1 MSTEDPMITLRRQQA
16 VFAQFTARALTERP
30 LEDLLREAV
39 ASAMGGT
46 ETSHAKV
53 LEYLPSENMLVLR
66 SGIGWKPGYVGNYK
80 VPPDVDTPIGY
91 AYAFAEPVP
100 VSNYNSQTRFRYPE
114 ILRVHGC
121 VSSVNV
127 PVRTD
132 SAVFGVLEVDDARTR
147 EFSSDHIFFLA
158 GLANTVAAAIELRR
172 AVEQKERAVIL
183 KDLLMQEMQHRIKNN
198 LALVASMLAIQGRRF
213 KDDEIKQEFKKAVG
227 RVHSLALVHD
237 RLRGLERIT
246 DGVSASVFFNGLTE
260 MMRSLVPDGVQLEC
274 DAQGEVP
281 GERAESLALITNEL
295 VTNSAKYAFPNQRS
309 GTIRIEFC
317 NVGMGW
323 QLTIRD
329 DGIGF
334 PPGFEASTAE
344 SFGTRLV
351 YALATQINAKVA
363 FGSSNEGRQL
373 RASDAIA

>member
-1 MSTEDPMITLRRQQA
+1 
-16 VFAQFTARALTERP
+16 
-30 LEDLLREAV
+30 
-39 ASAMGGT
+39 
-46 ETSHAKV
+46 
-53 LEYLPSENMLVLR
+53 MLVMR

-80 VPPDVDTPIGY
+80 LAPDVDTPIGY
-91 AYAFAEPVP
+91 ACAFAEPVP
-100 VSNYNSQTRFRYPE
+100 VSNYNSQTRFRYPD

-132 SAVFGVLEVDDARTR
+132 SAVFGVLEVDDVRTR

-227 RVHSLALVHD
+227 RVHSLAMVHD

-246 DGVSASVFFNGLTE
+246 DGVAASVFFNGLTE

-309 GTIRIEFC
+309 GTIKIEFC

-363 FGSSNEGRQL
+363 FGSSNEGAGSFVQVT
-373 RASDAIA
+373 AIA